1 MDKRWD
7 IQTVGFYL
15 VQKGN
20 ELSSPEKTRALK
32 SLLLSERSHSEKST
46 CCRVP
51 TVGHPGEGKTMG
63 TVATRGLG
71 REWGIGGAQ
80 RIFRAVEILYMM
92 SL

>member
-1 MDKRWD
+1 M
-7 IQTVGFYL
+7 

-20 ELSSPEKTRALK
+20 ELLSPEKTRRALK

-63 TVATRGLG
+63 TVKGPVATRGLG